1 MKLAGKVAIVTGSSL
16 SIGRAIALGLAA
28 EGASVVVNA
37 RGSSGER
44 EGATEQVVEQI
55 RAAGGHAI
63 GVAGSVADRAFCAD
77 LVARC
82 IAEFGR
88 IDILVNN
95 AGIMPEAAMHPVADC
110 PVDDW
115 NTTLSV
121 NLGGVFNMASAVLP
135 HMVAQRSGRMVNA
148 GSWAGF
154 GGMGGS
160 AYVASK
166 AAIIGLT
173 RAMAADYG
181 PYGITVNCYNPEALS
196 TMGGNVDPAVL
207 EAMLRK
213 WEIKGWRTPA
223 ENAYLAGLG
232 GPEGVAPWVVYLCTE
247 QAANLNGLVFAVEAR
262 RVALVAAPDE
272 VRVLLRDAARH
283 GPWSQAELAAMAL
296 LAFPLDNRWPLRCG
310 ETLTEWETA

>member
-82 IAEFGR
+82 IAELGR

-95 AGIMPEAAMHPVADC
+95 AGIMPETAMHPVADC